1 MADAPYVDE
10 FEALIERF
18 PNFRCQLVLSD
29 VPAASAEAVSQAT
42 GMVHEVAQ
50 LALLRLEPRPESCDF
65 YVCGPPAM
73 LAATRAMLKQLR
85 VDEARVAFDD
95 FKI

>member
-1 MADAPYVDE
+1 
-10 FEALIERF
+10 
-18 PNFRCQLVLSD
+18 
-29 VPAASAEAVSQAT
+29 VPT
-42 GMVHEVAQ
+42 GMVHEVVQ
-50 LALLRLEPRPESCDF
+50 QALLRLQPRPGACDF

-73 LAATRAMLKQLR
+73 LAATRAMLKQLG